1 MVGGIGKRHGAAC
14 LDATPRTQI
23 MSFIDKAAAADTQ
36 PVTRPSPVTRL
47 SNDEQVDSNPADDLP
62 KEIEDQLKA
71 LIQSL
76 DRYAA

>member
-23 MSFIDKAAAADTQ
+23 MSFIDKVAAADTQ
-36 PVTRPSPVTRL
+36 PVTGP